1 MPIELEECTSKLGPL
16 YSLSC
21 THCPL
26 KCYNCLRMCSLYI
39 SMADARRFQS
49 GDQMVHLQPR
59 SSPSQTAKCSLPLF
73 DVSWSAI
80 SEVRVGLGLR
90 WGQKRGSDRRNA
102 MRRITKL
109 PGKWWGMTIV
119 FPRTFWLGARREP
132 YHGWKKPILVGVR
145 VLALHITQL
154 NHPSTLCS
162 ISRGFVVGERCFL
175 TSAIASYR
183 NCHDS
188 CSHQCTNGNL
198 KQCRWEMFDFS
209 GCADIMRFYF
219 DVKLFKGT

>member
-90 WGQKRGSDRRNA
+90 WGQKRGSDRRNVV
-102 MRRITKL
+102 RRITKL
-109 PGKWWGMTIV
+109 PGKRWGMTIV
-119 FPRTFWLGARREP
+119 FPRTFWLGGSERTLSWLKETDISGSQSAGSPHHSAKPSIHPVFNLEGLCGWRAMLP
-132 YHGWKKPILVGVR
+132 Y
-145 VLALHITQL
+145 
-154 NHPSTLCS
+154 LCY
-162 ISRGFVVGERCFL
+162 CFL
-175 TSAIASYR
+175 
-183 NCHDS
+183 
-188 CSHQCTNGNL
+188 Q
-198 KQCRWEMFDFS
+198 
-209 GCADIMRFYF
+209 
-219 DVKLFKGT
+219 KLSWFLQPPVCKWKF